1 MVSDKD
7 LEHLLTLDPDK
18 DITKTYIIEMMGRT
32 KKGPP
37 KYKRNEPLVIPKG
50 RYHNN
55 SQPIKTTLG
64 KLIYNRFCLED
75 FYDIL
80 GYINKPVD
88 KDVFGDIE
96 SALAAAL
103 LEDKITT
110 EQYAKFIDKNSFFY
124 GLVIILS
131 PSFTKATIVPNKQV
145 LTRRDELAKKY
156 KKEIEEGDAITGS
169 RMEKELLDLAK
180 HEVLEK
186 DPCGELFLSKASK
199 LTFNN
204 TYKNMKV
211 MRGPIMDTS
220 TGEFKVSTSN
230 YTEGIKPEEIP
241 LYANI
246 AVAGAYARGK
256 QTQVGGYNTKQ
267 FVAAYQTQVLGDAGS
282 DCGTTKTTLIKV
294 NKKKHRYRYIV
305 DHGKLILLDSENLK
319 KYDGQIVQMRT
330 PMYCKSK
337 HICNKC
343 AGELYYKLGIKNIGL
358 TLARLSNSV
367 MNACLKKSHDVTVK
381 VYRINIEDLVL
392 DTK

>member
-55 SQPIKTTLG
+55 AQPIKTTLG

-131 PSFTKATIVPNKQV
+131 
-145 LTRRDELAKKY
+145 
-156 KKEIEEGDAITGS
+156 
-169 RMEKELLDLAK
+169 
-180 HEVLEK
+180 
-186 DPCGELFLSKASK
+186 LS
-199 LTFNN
+199 
-204 TYKNMKV
+204 
-211 MRGPIMDTS
+211 
-220 TGEFKVSTSN
+220 
-230 YTEGIKPEEIP
+230 
-241 LYANI
+241 
-246 AVAGAYARGK
+246 
-256 QTQVGGYNTKQ
+256 
-267 FVAAYQTQVLGDAGS
+267 
-282 DCGTTKTTLIKV
+282 LI
-294 NKKKHRYRYIV
+294 
-305 DHGKLILLDSENLK
+305 
-319 KYDGQIVQMRT
+319 
-330 PMYCKSK
+330 
-337 HICNKC
+337 HI
-343 AGELYYKLGIKNIGL
+343 
-358 TLARLSNSV
+358 
-367 MNACLKKSHDVTVK
+367 
-381 VYRINIEDLVL
+381 
-392 DTK
+392 